1 MVAMAACCATA
12 HLVSPPSLLISA
24 SARSSSFIRMPSQS
38 VRITAGG
45 NLMQQRQERPQTAFS
60 RLFRWVVRAQED
72 DFEIED
78 AVEYEAEKGDEDE
91 EEEIVKDYEIEY
103 DAKSS
108 DRVFPDSDTFVSTE
122 GEAAEMVVPYKI
134 REEEFHKFSL
144 YTCDFFIRKVPD
156 PDDDAY
162 DFREMY
168 VTAPDTDVYAIPSVD
183 GRMPKR
189 RVRLARSNYECICVS
204 EPPVDPPRSP
214 LYKTEMQVVKVF
226 LIKHYKNRRMDAWN
240 FALDFE
246 EIYVIDSKTKSIS
259 RARVIVNV
267 PGGRYRDRSDEVL
280 TVLDD
285 GTTFR
290 VIPASKRKSPDEVVG
305 AKQWKK
311 TKEDLDNY
319 LRGFRDYDVSNWF

>member
-214 LYKTEMQVVKVF
+214 LYKTEMQVVKV
-226 LIKHYKNRRMDAWN
+226 
-240 FALDFE
+240 
-246 EIYVIDSKTKSIS
+246 
-259 RARVIVNV
+259 NV